1 MDDFNT
7 IRLKKKTIEKFKKYS
22 KNVSPSYSETIE
34 YMIAFFEDNDL
45 SPFDVLGEN
54 MTSSTNRI
62 NKRMDAVATILK
74 NMEKTQLIPTR
85 ELLESLFKEEEEKQ
99 PLQVEKKTFEEP
111 TLITENEELTYYRD
125 AYYKNKSKLNEF
137 QNQLKE
143 VFDSFKLIK
152 NTFGSNYYQLKMN
165 AEDFKILKDKLAN
178 DSL

>member
-7 IRLKKKTIEKFKKYS
+7 IRLKRKTIVKFKEYS
-22 KNVSPSYSETIE
+22 KKVSPSYSETIE

-99 PLQVEKKTFEEP
+99 
-111 TLITENEELTYYRD
+111 
-125 AYYKNKSKLNEF
+125 
-137 QNQLKE
+137 
-143 VFDSFKLIK
+143 
-152 NTFGSNYYQLKMN
+152 
-165 AEDFKILKDKLAN
+165 
-178 DSL
+178 

>member
-74 NMEKTQLIPTR
+74 NMEKTQLIPT
-85 ELLESLFKEEEEKQ
+85 ENYWSHCL
-99 PLQVEKKTFEEP
+99 KK
-111 TLITENEELTYYRD
+111 RK
-125 AYYKNKSKLNEF
+125 KNNRC
-137 QNQLKE
+137 
-143 VFDSFKLIK
+143 
-152 NTFGSNYYQLKMN
+152 
-165 AEDFKILKDKLAN
+165 
-178 DSL
+178 

>member
-99 PLQVEKKTFEEP
+99 PLLVEKMTFEEP
-111 TLITENEELTYYRD
+111 TLITENEELTYYRE
-125 AYYKNKSKLNEF
+125 AYYKKQAELNKLKYEF
-137 QNQLKE
+137 KE
-143 VFDSFKLIK
+143 TLEKFKLVK
-152 NTFGSNYYQLKMN
+152 NTFGANQY
-165 AEDFKILKDKLAN
+165 ILKLTMDQYKELN
-178 DSL
+178 DNSY